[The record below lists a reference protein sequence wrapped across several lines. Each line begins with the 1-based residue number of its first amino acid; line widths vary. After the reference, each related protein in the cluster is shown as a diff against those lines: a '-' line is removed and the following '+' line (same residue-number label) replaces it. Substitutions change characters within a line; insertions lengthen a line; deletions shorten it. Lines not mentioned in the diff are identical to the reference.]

1 MDKIKNY
8 FKNYLAKNSKFK
20 ISTDF
25 LFYLLIIFLLIPSTR
40 NLLIRATLFRPKL
53 VTENSAMIMKPEEYR
68 LILEDIKGNTLDLT
82 DYSKETIFISFWAT
96 WCPPCRAEMPSIQRL
111 YNLYNGKMKMFLIT
125 NEEKTKVKSYLREFG
140 YELPVYFQKSPAI
153 GTLDVNSLPTSFLI
167 SSKGEIL
174 VHKKGAANWDS
185 MDFKKKLEN
194 ILNQTP

>member
-8 FKNYLAKNSKFK
+8 IKNYFIKNSKLK
-20 ISTDF
+20 ITTDF

-40 NLLIRATLFRPKL
+40 TLLIRATLFRPKL
-53 VTENSAMIMKPEEYR
+53 VTENSAILMKPEEYG
-68 LILEDIKGNTLDLT
+68 LILEDLNGNTLDLN

-96 WCPPCRAEMPSIQRL
+96 WCPPCRAEMPSIQKL
-111 YNLYNGKMKMFLIT
+111 YNLYNGKMQMFLIT

-140 YELPVYFQKSPAI
+140 YDLPVYFQKSTAFGI
-153 GTLDVNSLPTSFLI
+153 LDVNSLPTSFLI

-185 MDFKKKLEN
+185 MDFKKRLES
-194 ILNQTP
+194 ILSQNP

>member
-8 FKNYLAKNSKFK
+8 IKKYFIKNSKLK
-20 ISTDF
+20 ITTDF

-40 NLLIRATLFRPKL
+40 TLLIRATLFRPKL
-53 VTENSAMIMKPEEYR
+53 VTENSAILMKPEEYS
-68 LILEDIKGNTLDLT
+68 LILEDLNGNTLDLN

-96 WCPPCRAEMPSIQRL
+96 WCPPCRAEMPSIQKL
-111 YNLYNGKMKMFLIT
+111 YNLYNGKMQMFLIT

-140 YELPVYFQKSPAI
+140 YDLPVYFQKSPAI
-153 GTLDVNSLPTSFLI
+153 GVLDVNSLPTSFLI

-185 MDFKKKLEN
+185 MDFKKRLES
-194 ILNQTP
+194 ILSQNP